1 MYAEYAEKDGVK
13 EIYRRKKR
21 KRYIEG
27 KIERDI

>member
-1 MYAEYAEKDGVK
+1 MYAEYVEKDGVK

-27 KIERDI
+27 KIERDV